1 MRTKVIRRGGELVV
15 VIPEDV
21 ASREQLQ
28 ENAEVD
34 VLTVPE
40 DEPTLDE
47 MLAQVTEENQ
57 HDYVDW
63 GPPVGNEW

>member
-1 MRTKVIRRGGELVV
+1 MRMKVVRRGGEVIVV
-15 VIPEDV
+15 LPKEIVDTLPD
-21 ASREQLQ
+21 
-28 ENAEVD
+28 NAEVD
-34 VLTVPE
+34 VRTIAD

-47 MLAQVTEENQ
+47 LLDRITEENL

>member
-1 MRTKVIRRGGELVV
+1 MRTRVIRRGSELVV

-21 ASREQLQ
+21 AAREQLR
-28 ENAEVD
+28 EDSEVE
-34 VLTVPE
+34 VRTVST

-47 MLAQVTEENQ
+47 LLDRITEDNL